1 MITIRPAATRGHANH
16 GWLDTWH
23 SFSFASYYDP
33 ERMGYRSLRVINDD
47 VVAPGKG
54 FGMHPHEDMEIITYM
69 LGGELSHRDSMGR
82 AAVLRRGDGQRRS
95 AGPGIVHSEFNASHT
110 TPAHLLQIWIEPAQ
124 QGVKPRYDDR
134 SLPAG
139 AIENTLGLIA
149 SPDGADGSLSL
160 FQDARIYAGRFAPG
174 TSASHAL
181 ASGRGAW
188 VQVADG
194 VITLNGK
201 TLERG
206 DAAVVEDERAFTVGA
221 GPQGGEALASTW
233 VEARYLLPPPS
244 ATCCL
249 SWL

>member
-1 MITIRPAATRGHANH
+1 MITIRPGANRGHANH

-23 SFSFASYYDP
+23 SFSFSSYYDP

-47 VVAPGKG
+47 VIAPAKG

-82 AAVLRRGDGQRRS
+82 SAVLRRGDVQRMS
-95 AGPGIVHSEFNASHT
+95 AGTGIVHSEFNASHT

-124 QGVKPRYDDR
+124 LGVKPRYDDR
-134 SLPAG
+134 TLPAG
-139 AIENTLGLIA
+139 EIESKLGLIA
-149 SPDGADGSLSL
+149 SPDGAGGALSL
-160 FQDARIYAGRFAPG
+160 FQDARVYAGRFAPG

-181 ASGRGAW
+181 APGRGAW

-194 VITLNGK
+194 AITVDGK

-206 DAAVVEDERAFTVGA
+206 DAAVIEDVRGFSIGA
-221 GPQGGEALASTW
+221 GAQGGEALVFDLA
-233 VEARYLLPPPS
+233 
-244 ATCCL
+244 
-249 SWL
+249 